1 MWLPNQSL
9 KKQIDFFLDEY
20 FKNNFVIGL
29 QLRYGDGNPN
39 QIYLNKTEDTQK
51 FINCALEI
59 ERENKNNITFKSFKW
74 FIASDTPANLEIY
87 LRNFTNKHFST
98 NGTLSHVAY
107 NSDGYARTIIDVEL
121 LSRCNELVI
130 TGGSTF
136 GWISAMKMQKLPYF
150 VNGFRSMDKCLRAN
164 LGDRLPKTPTNY
176 AVFK

>member
-1 MWLPNQSL
+1 MPNEL
-9 KKQIDFFLDEY
+9 LRKQIDDYVNKY

-39 QIYLNKTEDTQK
+39 QIYLNKTEDTMK

-59 ERENKNNITFKSFKW
+59 ERVNKNTNKFKSFKW
-74 FIASDTPANLEIY
+74 FIASDTPQNLESY
-87 LRNFTNKHFST
+87 LKKYSNKTFTT

-107 NSDGYARTIIDVEL
+107 NANGYAKAIMDVEL
-121 LSRCNELVI
+121 LSRCNELVV

-136 GWISAMKMQKLPYF
+136 GWISAMKMGKLPLF
-150 VNGFRSMDKCLRAN
+150 INGFSSIQKCLRAN
-164 LGDRLPKTPTNY
+164 LGDRVPKTPTNY